1 MMRETTSEECL
12 RLASKLAQQRPM
24 ASYHNPVTLE
34 EAERIIA
41 ARTATDEDGFPVG
54 ANVSGAERRA
64 KRMA

>member
-1 MMRETTSEECL
+1 MRETTSEECL

-24 ASYHNPVTLE
+24 TGYHNPVTIE

-41 ARTATDEDGFPVG
+41 ARTAMDEDGFPVG

>member
-24 ASYHNPVTLE
+24 TSYHNPVTLE

-41 ARTATDEDGFPVG
+41 ARTDKPAQQ
-54 ANVSGAERRA
+54 
-64 KRMA
+64 KRPR